1 MIYKLLFNFLD
12 RIQIRVLDPLLEFFS
27 LGEHRDTVKSFDMK
41 LEDSLASVLRYGFGR
56 FRCLCKMLPVRRIPR
71 DQCLCC

>member
-27 LGEHRDTVKSFDMK
+27 LGEHRDTIKSFDMK
-41 LEDSLASVLRYGFGR
+41 LEDSLASVL
-56 FRCLCKMLPVRRIPR
+56 C
-71 DQCLCC
+71 

>member
-27 LGEHRDTVKSFDMK
+27 LDEHRDTVKSFDIK
-41 LEDSLASVLRYGFGR
+41 LEDSLVSVLR
-56 FRCLCKMLPVRRIPR
+56 
-71 DQCLCC
+71 

>member
-1 MIYKLLFNFLD
+1 MIYKLSFNFLD

-41 LEDSLASVLRYGFGR
+41 LEDSLASVLR
-56 FRCLCKMLPVRRIPR
+56 
-71 DQCLCC
+71 